1 VSGIVG
7 IYYLDG
13 RPVCRTDLERMSLIL
28 AHRGHD
34 GAGLWNEGAVGM
46 GRRLLWT
53 TPESLHEHLRAVST
67 SGNIVLTAD
76 ARIDN
81 RDQLIAELGL
91 GDRAAGDITDSV
103 LILAAYETWGER
115 CPERLLGDFAFVIWD
130 RRQQT
135 LFCARDHFG
144 VKPLYYYYRPGRL
157 FACASEIKALL
168 CLPEVPRRLNEVQVA
183 DYLAGIFEDKAST
196 FYQDILRL
204 PPAHSATVSSE
215 GIRLRCYWSL
225 DSTSEL
231 RLGSNEEYAAA
242 YREIFTKAVRC
253 RLRSAFPIGSH
264 LSGGLD
270 SSSVTCVARQVLART
285 DTLHTFSHIFEDVP
299 QCDERSFI
307 NAVLSQGEY
316 NPHYIRGDQSSPFA
330 DADRVFWYQ
339 DEPSIGP
346 NHFLPWELNR
356 AAKEAGVRIVLDGF
370 DGDTTVSHG
379 AARLTELAYAG
390 DWDTFAQEVNAISHH
405 FKVSPLGLLQTYGL
419 TCLKSMA
426 RVHRWPAFAANLNQ
440 INRHFQVSR
449 RELLWEQGLRPL
461 IPSLLLNGRRPPE
474 NGTDPIIN
482 PDFARRVGL
491 AERIQGLNGAR
502 SNPPRT
508 AREEQWR
515 NLTSGLLTSVLEVTD
530 RSAAA
535 FSIEV
540 RHPFM
545 DKRLIELCLALPSE
559 QKLYHGWSRIIMRR
573 AMSDILPEEI
583 RWRGGKTDMNP
594 NFIRSLLN
602 TDRRILDQVV
612 LHETD
617 RISEYINIQK
627 LRQMYQCLT
636 SQDRI
641 RIADAINVWRAAS
654 LARWFCSDGLWAEKQ
669 ARPDAKQI
677 MLEVVA

>member
-7 IYYLDG
+7 VYYLDG
-13 RPVCRTDLERMSLIL
+13 RPLCRKDLEGVSLIP
-28 AHRGHD
+28 AHRGPD
-34 GAGLWNEGAVGM
+34 GAGLWSEGDVGL
-46 GRRLLWT
+46 GHRLLWT
-53 TPESLHEHLRAVST
+53 TPESLHEHLPMMST

-81 RDQLIAELGL
+81 RDQLIADLGL
-91 GDRAAGDITDSV
+91 TDCRSEEISDSA
-103 LILAAYETWGER
+103 LILASYEKWREASAA
-115 CPERLLGDFAFVIWD
+115 RLLGDFAFIIWD
-130 RRQQT
+130 RRQQV

-144 VKPLYYYYRPGRL
+144 VKPLYYYYRPGHL

-196 FYQDILRL
+196 FYQNILRL
-204 PPAHSATVSSE
+204 PPAHSATVSPQ
-215 GIRLRCYWSL
+215 GMRLHCYWSL
-225 DSTSEL
+225 DPSSDL
-231 RLGSNEEYAAA
+231 RLRSDEEYAAA
-242 YREIFTKAVRC
+242 YREIFTEAVRC
-253 RLRSAFPIGSH
+253 RLRSAFPRGSH

-285 DTLHTFSHIFEDVP
+285 ETLHTFSHIFKDVP
-299 QCDERSFI
+299 QCDERPFI
-307 NAVLSQGEY
+307 NAVLSQEGY

-390 DWDTFAQEVNAISHH
+390 DWDTFAREANAISLH

-426 RVHRWPAFAANLNQ
+426 RVHRWPAFAANINQ
-440 INRHFQVSR
+440 INRLFQVSR

-461 IPSLLLNGRRPPE
+461 IPSRLLSGRRPPE
-474 NGTDPIIN
+474 NGTDPLIN

-491 AERIQGLNGAR
+491 AERIQGLNGER

-573 AMSDILPEEI
+573 AMADILPEEI

-594 NFIRSLLN
+594 NFIRSLLD

-617 RISEYINIQK
+617 RIREYINVQK
-627 LRQMYQCLT
+627 LRQMYHCLI

-654 LARWFCSDGLWAEKQ
+654 LARWFCSDGLWAEKR

-677 MLEVVA
+677 TLKVVA